1 MRSIPTTAR
10 VFVAR
15 VRRVFA
21 DRSTYDEE
29 YRIVRPDGS
38 VRWIAGKGRCEYDA
52 AGVPVRMMGVALD
65 ITDRK
70 RAEEEVRR
78 HQAQLAEAQRIA
90 HLGSYEW
97 EVDSNTVDR
106 SEELCR
112 IFGVARD
119 QFPAHVRRVS
129 RTRPSRRSN
138 HDQSGDRDRVSH
150 GHAVRVRR
158 AYRSSGWNRSDAPQ
172 PGHLDARSGGRPV
185 RLVGIC
191 QDITERKKSQE
202 LEREINQRKHVEEL
216 LRARNEEL
224 KAFAYTVSHDLKAP
238 LRGIAG
244 YAANWIDGTAPASTS
259 ARFTVS
265 NKF

>member
-1 MRSIPTTAR
+1 MVVDAIHRDDRTRIGSAL
-10 VFVAR
+10 
-15 VRRVFA
+15 RRVLA

-29 YRIVRPDGS
+29 YRILRPDGS

-119 QFPAHVRRVS
+119 EFPPTFEGYLERVHPDDRS
-129 RTRPSRRSN
+129 TTRATIETAF
-138 HDQSGDRDRVSH
+138 RD
-150 GHAVRVRR
+150 GHAVRIRR
-158 AYRSSGWNRSDAPQ
+158 AYRSS
-172 PGHLDARSGGRPV
+172 
-185 RLVGIC
+185 
-191 QDITERKKSQE
+191 
-202 LEREINQRKHVEEL
+202 
-216 LRARNEEL
+216 
-224 KAFAYTVSHDLKAP
+224 
-238 LRGIAG
+238 
-244 YAANWIDGTAPASTS
+244 
-259 ARFTVS
+259 
-265 NKF
+265 